1 MLNANEVGGGV
12 KMQKELLEAG
22 VYPGRLVQV
31 IDLGMQEQRD
41 WQGEKKGPK
50 YELMVTYEFS
60 DEFMKDEDGKDL
72 LDKPRWLSETFPFF
86 NLTQEKATSTKR
98 YRALDPNEAKKGD
111 WGELLSTP
119 VNITVIVNAGK
130 GKNLGKFY
138 ENIAGISP
146 MRAKDVEKLPALVN
160 PTKVFDLGNP
170 DLDVFK
176 ALPEWIRD
184 KIKGNLEFAASPLS
198 VLLGDVVPTSKE
210 VEDAAEARA
219 EDAAA
224 EAAVEPST
232 ETIEGNLPEEGI
244 EAHVENDGEEIPF

>member
-1 MLNANEVGGGV
+1 M
-12 KMQKELLEAG
+12 KKEILEAG

-41 WQGEKKGPK
+41 WQGEAKGPK
-50 YELMVTYEFS
+50 YELMATYEFS
-60 DEFMKDEDGKDL
+60 DEFMKDEDGEDI

-86 NLTQEKATSTKR
+86 NLGAEKAKSTLR
-98 YRALDPNEAKKGD
+98 YNALDPNGDKKGD
-111 WGELLSTP
+111 WSKLLSTP

-130 GKNLGKFY
+130 GKNTGKFY

-146 MRAKDVEKLPALVN
+146 MRAKDVDKCPPLVN

-184 KIKGNLEFAASPLS
+184 KIMNNLEFNGSSLAT
-198 VLLGDVVPTSKE
+198 LLVDNLVPTS
-210 VEDAAEARA
+210 VVVGAADAQ
-219 EDAAA
+219 
-224 EAAVEPST
+224 P
-232 ETIEGNLPEEGI
+232 EGAPV
-244 EAHVENDGEEIPF
+244 EAHVENDGEELPF